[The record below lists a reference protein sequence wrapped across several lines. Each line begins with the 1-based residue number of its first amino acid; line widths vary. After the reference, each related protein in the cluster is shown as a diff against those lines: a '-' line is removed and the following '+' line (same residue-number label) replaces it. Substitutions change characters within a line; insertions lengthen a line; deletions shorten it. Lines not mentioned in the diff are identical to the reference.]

1 MTLPENSRHTKL
13 FPTENDK
20 VIDVTKEQCP
30 MTFVYVRLALD
41 QMQGGQK
48 LAIYLT
54 GEEAYK
60 NIKRSLQI
68 LGHHLVAESYISNN
82 IIVLQ
87 VLKKN
92 D

>member
-1 MTLPENSRHTKL
+1 MRVTEKSKRTKS

-48 LAIYLT
+48 LTIYLT
-54 GEEAYK
+54 GEEAYE
-60 NIKRSLQI
+60 NIKCSLQI
-68 LGHHLVAESYISNN
+68 LGHHLTAEFYLSSN

-87 VLKKN
+87 VLKKE
-92 D
+92 